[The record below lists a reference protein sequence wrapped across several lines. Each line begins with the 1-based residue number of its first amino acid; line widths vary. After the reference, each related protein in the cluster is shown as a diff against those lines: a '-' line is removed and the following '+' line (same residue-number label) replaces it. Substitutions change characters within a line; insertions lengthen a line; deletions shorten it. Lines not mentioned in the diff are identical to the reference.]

1 MTPLLI
7 ALLLAQTPNPARKP
21 TFILAEQLPIATV
34 LASPPAD
41 PAKDLKEMH
50 RVQDSRTPEQI
61 EQAKKDDVEESIFI
75 FSTLL
80 GPKFTRAGLPLTAL
94 LSDHVRYDASP
105 IVRDAKAYFHRPR
118 PHHLDPTIHPVCK
131 ANPPDPARADF
142 AYPSGHGS
150 TGYLEALVLVQILP
164 EKRDAI
170 LARADEYAQSRVIC
184 GVHYPS
190 DMPASKL
197 LAYSVMGLLMNQ
209 PLFRKELEAAKA
221 ETRAALGL

>member
-34 LASPPAD
+34 LSSPPAD

-80 GPKFTRAGLPLTAL
+80 GTKFTRAGLPLN
-94 LSDHVRYDASP
+94 
-105 IVRDAKAYFHRPR
+105 
-118 PHHLDPTIHPVCK
+118 HLDPTIHPVCK

-150 TGYLEALVLVQILP
+150 TGYLEALVLAQILP